1 VKLLIPNGL
10 SVSVNYAGFIVDTSF
25 ATRAANA
32 AGLAAIYN
40 AFLLVGLPIALL
52 GQAIGQATFPRLAA
66 QAEAGNWTE
75 MRRVLMRSLGASI
88 GLALPAAGALLLLG
102 RPTIRFLFER
112 GEFTSAAGDLTFSV
126 LVAYAIALPAY
137 VATEVI
143 TRGLISL
150 RDTRTPL
157 FTNSGQL
164 IARILLISI
173 MLPFMDVVAIPA
185 AFAISS
191 TLETLTLATVLFL
204 KLRSRSQAQQGA
216 TNFVTER

>member
-1 VKLLIPNGL
+1 
-10 SVSVNYAGFIVDTSF
+10 
-25 ATRAANA
+25 
-32 AGLAAIYN
+32 
-40 AFLLVGLPIALL
+40 LLVGLPIAWL

-66 QAEAGNWTE
+66 QAEAGNWAE
-75 MRRVLMRSLGASI
+75 MRRILLRSLGGAI
-88 GLALPAAGALLLLG
+88 ALALPAVGALLLLG
-102 RPTIRFLFER
+102 RPTIRILFER
-112 GEFTSAAGDLTFSV
+112 GEFNSAAGDLTFSV

-173 MLPFMDVVAIPA
+173 LLPSMDVVAIPA
-185 AFAISS
+185 AFAISA
-191 TLETLTLATVLFL
+191 TIETLILATVLFL
-204 KLRSRSQAQQGA
+204 KLRNKSQSKQNA
-216 TNFVTER
+216 TSNFVER

>member
-1 VKLLIPNGL
+1 
-10 SVSVNYAGFIVDTSF
+10 
-25 ATRAANA
+25 
-32 AGLAAIYN
+32 
-40 AFLLVGLPIALL
+40 
-52 GQAIGQATFPRLAA
+52 
-66 QAEAGNWTE
+66 
-75 MRRVLMRSLGASI
+75 MRSLGASI
-88 GLALPAAGALLLLG
+88 GLALPAVGALLLLG
-102 RPTIRFLFER
+102 RPTIRILFER

-173 MLPFMDVVAIPA
+173 LLPSMDVVAIPA

-191 TLETLTLATVLFL
+191 TLETLTLAGILFL
-204 KLRSRSQAQQGA
+204 KLRAKSQEQQAA
-216 TNFVTER
+216 TNLAMER